1 MTSTYGSSG
10 SFGSRV
16 SYKSI
21 GHNKNKGRRIKFRS
35 KPTPIHGPVQKL
47 DLNYSYSI
55 SQFSRLPPAIA
66 KKVIVCTRRLV
77 ILQ

>member
-16 SYKSI
+16 SSKSI
-21 GHNKNKGRRIKFRS
+21 GNNTYKCGRSNSRS